1 MATDDIVLE
10 KASKHFASFVALR
23 SVDLSIQRGQFTLLA
38 GANGAG
44 KSTLLRLAAGVSRP
58 SSGRVL
64 IAGEDPQRNSEARAA
79 IGLLSHHT
87 LLYDD
92 LSAEENLSFFAQLYG
107 LADGTQRVEEALE
120 EVGLLEHRQ
129 RRLRGFSRGMRQRLA
144 LARATLHRPAVLLL
158 DEPFTGLDQP
168 ACAALSKRLLHVK
181 NQGHTCMMVTH
192 RVGEAATLADRLVVL
207 RRGRICHDQPWQG
220 SSQELVE
227 TCAPFLGTTTL

>member
-1 MATDDIVLE
+1 MPVDDIVLE
-10 KASKHFASFVALR
+10 GASKSFASFVALR
-23 SVDLSIQRGQFTLLA
+23 AVDLNIQRGQFALLA

-58 SSGRVL
+58 NSGRVL
-64 IAGEDPQRNSEARAA
+64 IAGEDPQRNSKARAA

-107 LADGTQRVEEALE
+107 LADGAQRVEQALQD
-120 EVGLLEHRQ
+120 VGLLEHRR

-168 ACAALSKRLLHVK
+168 ACTALSQRLLHVK
-181 NQGHTCMMVTH
+181 SQGHTCMMVTH
-192 RVGEAATLADRLVVL
+192 RVGEAAALADRLVIL
-207 RRGRICHDQPWQG
+207 RRGRICHDQPWHG

-227 TCAPFLGTTTL
+227 TCAPFLETTH

>member
-1 MATDDIVLE
+1 MLIDDIVLE
-10 KASKHFASFVALR
+10 KASKNFASFVALR
-23 SVDLSIQRGQFTLLA
+23 AVDLCVQRGQFTLLA

-58 SSGRVL
+58 NSGRVL
-64 IAGEDPQRNSEARAA
+64 IAGEDPQRNSKARAA

-107 LADGTQRVEEALE
+107 LADATQRVEGALQ
-120 EVGLLEHRQ
+120 EVGLLEHRR

-144 LARATLHRPAVLLL
+144 LARATLHQPAVLLL

-168 ACAALSKRLLHVK
+168 ACAALSQRLLQVK
-181 NQGHTCMMVTH
+181 ERGQTCMMVTH
-192 RVGEAATLADRLVVL
+192 RVGEAAALADRLVVL
-207 RRGRICHDQPWQG
+207 RRGRICHDQQWQG
-220 SSQELVE
+220 SSQELVD
-227 TCAPFLGTTTL
+227 TCAPFLGAIH

>member
-1 MATDDIVLE
+1 MSADDITLE
-10 KASKHFASFVALR
+10 KVSKSFASFMALR
-23 SVDLSIQRGQFTLLA
+23 AVDLNVQRGQFVLLA

-58 SSGRVL
+58 NSGRVL
-64 IAGEDPQRNSEARAA
+64 ITGEDPQRNSKARAA

-107 LADGTQRVEEALE
+107 IANGEQRVEEVLQ
-120 EVGLLEHRQ
+120 EVGLLEHRR

-168 ACAALSKRLLHVK
+168 ACAALSQRLLQVK
-181 NQGHTCMMVTH
+181 SQGHTCMMVTH
-192 RVGEAATLADRLVVL
+192 RVGEAAALADRLVVL
-207 RRGRICHDQPWQG
+207 RRGRICHDQLWRG
-220 SSQELVE
+220 SSQGLVE
-227 TCAPFLGTTTL
+227 TCAPFLGMTH

>member
-1 MATDDIVLE
+1 MLVDDIVLE
-10 KASKHFASFVALR
+10 KASKNFASFIALR
-23 SVDLSIQRGQFTLLA
+23 AVDLSIQRGQFALLA

-64 IAGEDPQRNSEARAA
+64 IAGEDPQRNSKARAA

-107 LADGTQRVEEALE
+107 LTDATQRVEEVLQ
-120 EVGLLEHRQ
+120 EVGLLEHRR

-168 ACAALSKRLLHVK
+168 ACAALRQRLLQVK
-181 NQGHTCMMVTH
+181 EQGHTCMMVTH
-192 RVGEAATLADRLVVL
+192 RVGEAAALADRLVVL
-207 RRGRICHDQPWQG
+207 RRGRICHDQAWRG
-220 SSQELVE
+220 SSQDLVD
-227 TCAPFLGTTTL
+227 TCAPFLGTTL